1 MRKELTLPSPFS
13 WETLI
18 ILSLFS
24 YYMAILADSWVKH
37 VLVNLGWIFLIL
49 GVYWAT
55 TSANQLR
62 IGYKFPEKEGFPV
75 SPWIT
80 GALVS
85 IYIFGVLE
93 NRTGQITPGMLVYWP
108 IFSAILA
115 AIPEF
120 LSVDFKLKS
129 PPPNKRQNLVLLFTS
144 QILLSCWFQFHFLVQ
159 DYVSQYPSVMADSFR
174 NSAFVVKWESP
185 LPSAPP
191 RGALFLDTIGNQ
203 LRDQL
208 NTKPWP
214 EIERLLLD
222 KERKKLIESATN
234 RAKKQLSPT
243 LEDDLWTINSNVS
256 SKGSGYNLKLN
267 ALWQG
272 PRATNQPKTLT
283 KSCQITPFYPRA
295 SAATK
300 PINGQSESAPISRV
314 DCQEVRGWGI
324 EPSILASE

>member
-1 MRKELTLPSPFS
+1 MTLPSAFS

-18 ILSLFS
+18 ILSVFS
-24 YYMAILADSWVKH
+24 YYMAVLADSWVKH
-37 VLVNLGWIFLIL
+37 VLVNFGWIFLIL
-49 GVYWAT
+49 GVYWGT

-93 NRTGQITPGMLVYWP
+93 NHTGHITPGMLVYWP

-120 LSVDFKLKS
+120 ISVDFRLKK
-129 PPPNKRQNLVLLFTS
+129 PTAEKRQNLVLLFTS

-159 DYVSQYPSVMADSFR
+159 DYVSQYPSLMADDFR
-174 NSAFVVKWESP
+174 KSAFVVKWEGPLSSP
-185 LPSAPP
+185 PP
-191 RGALFLDTIGNQ
+191 RGALILDTIGTQ
-203 LRDQL
+203 LREQL
-208 NTKPWP
+208 STKPWP

-222 KERKKLIESATN
+222 KERRKLINSAAN
-234 RAKKQLSPT
+234 QAKKRLSPT
-243 LEDDLWTINSNVS
+243 LEDDLWTIGSNVS
-256 SKGSGYNLKLN
+256 SRGSGYNLNLN

-272 PRATNQPKTLT
+272 PRATNQPKSLT
-283 KSCQITPFYPRA
+283 KSCQITPFSPRA

-300 PINGQSESAPISRV
+300 PINGQSLSVPISRV
-314 DCQEVRGWGI
+314 QCQEVKGWGI
-324 EPSILASE
+324 EAPIVASE